1 MARRHT
7 PYFHR
12 QTELGAQMVDRIGF
26 DAALAF
32 TSTEQEHRATRNA
45 VGVYDVYGQG
55 PIDVKGP
62 DSEALL
68 QRLTARDVARRTAG
82 EGRVLYTSL
91 LNEAGGMIDDL
102 TIYRLGPEHFWLVAT
117 PSRADVVER
126 LLREHARDM
135 RAYVTNIVPGT
146 AYLSIQGP
154 SSRELLSRLTE
165 ADLSSRGLPY
175 FRFIHAEVA
184 EVPMVLSRTGYSG
197 ELGYELYYSRDYGEH
212 VWDAVLQTGTDLGA
226 TPAGLGAL
234 RSVRIEKKYPLYG
247 LDMNETTTPWEAG
260 LGWTVDFDGRDFA
273 GRDMLLRQRDEGVD
287 RKLAGLALPDLR
299 VDPPPPGSRLEFA
312 GTAVGRVTSSD
323 RGYALGRTLAL
334 GYVAPAVEEGSVVS
348 LASSEGQT
356 LSATVTFEPFY
367 DPRGERL
374 RS

>member
-117 PSRADVVER
+117 PSRADIVER
-126 LLREHARDM
+126 LLCEHARDM

-197 ELGYELYYSRDYGEH
+197 ELGYELYYSRDYAEH
-212 VWDAVLQTGTDLGA
+212 VWDAVLQTGADLGA

-247 LDMNETTTPWEAG
+247 LDVNETTTPWEAG

-287 RKLAGLALPDLR
+287 RKLAGLALPDLS
-299 VDPPPPGSRLEFA
+299 VDPPLPGSGLEFA

>member
-7 PYFHR
+7 PYYHR
-12 QTELGAQMVDRIGF
+12 IRDLGAQMVDRIGF

-55 PIDVKGP
+55 PIDLKGP
-62 DSEALL
+62 DSETLL

-117 PSRADVVER
+117 PSRADIVGR
-126 LLREHARDM
+126 LLSEHARDR

-154 SSRELLSRLTE
+154 ESRKLLSRLTE
-165 ADLSSRGLPY
+165 ADLSSQGLPY

-197 ELGYELYYSRDYGEH
+197 ELGYELYYSRDYAEH
-212 VWDAVLQTGTDLGA
+212 VWDAVLQTGADLGA

-260 LGWTVDFDGRDFA
+260 LGWTVDFDGRDFS

-287 RKLAGLALPDLR
+287 RKLAGLALPDLS
-299 VDPPPPGSRLEFA
+299 VDPPLPGGGFEFA
-312 GTAVGRVTSSD
+312 GATVGRVTSSD
-323 RGYALGRTLAL
+323 RGYALGQTLAL
-334 GYVAPAVEEGSVVS
+334 GYVDPALAEGSVVS
-348 LASSEGQT
+348 LVGGEGQT

>member
-7 PYFHR
+7 PYYHR
-12 QTELGAQMVDRIGF
+12 IKDLGAQFVDRIGF
-26 DAALAF
+26 DAALTF

-55 PIDVKGP
+55 PIDLKGP
-62 DSEALL
+62 DSELL
-68 QRLTARDVARRTAG
+68 LGHLTARDVARRLSG
-82 EGRVLYTSL
+82 EGQVLYTSL

-102 TIYRLGPEHFWLVAT
+102 TVYRLRPQHYWLVAT
-117 PSRADVVER
+117 PSRADFVEG

-135 RAYVTNIVPGT
+135 RAYVTNLVSGT

-154 SSRELLSRLTE
+154 NSRALLSRLTE
-165 ADLSSRGLPY
+165 ADMSSGSLPY
-175 FRFIHAEVA
+175 FRFIHAVVA

-197 ELGYELYYSRDYGEH
+197 ELGYELYYSREYAEH
-212 VWDAVLQTGTDLGA
+212 VWDAVLETGADLGA

-247 LDMNETTTPWEAG
+247 LDINDTTTPWEAG

-273 GRDMLLRQRDEGVD
+273 GRDALLRQRDEGVD
-287 RKLAGLALPDLR
+287 RRLAGLAFPDLS
-299 VDPPPPGSRLEFA
+299 VDPPRPGSGLEYA
-312 GTAVGRVTSSD
+312 GRAVGTVTSAD

-334 GYVAPAVEEGSVVS
+334 GYVAPSVEEGSVVS
-348 LASSEGQT
+348 LAVSEGQIS
-356 LSATVTFEPFY
+356 SATVTFEPFY

>member
-7 PYFHR
+7 PYHQR
-12 QTELGAQMVDRIGF
+12 IKDLGAQIVDRIGF

-55 PIDVKGP
+55 PVDLKGP

-117 PSRADVVER
+117 PSRADIVER
-126 LLREHARDM
+126 LLCEHARDM

-154 SSRELLSRLTE
+154 SSRALLSRLTE
-165 ADLSSRGLPY
+165 ADLSSPGLPY

-197 ELGYELYYSRDYGEH
+197 ELGYELYYSRDYAEH
-212 VWDAVLQTGTDLGA
+212 VWDAVLQTGADLGA

-273 GRDMLLRQRDEGVD
+273 GRDTLLRQRDEGVD
-287 RKLAGLALPDLR
+287 RKLAGLALPDLS
-299 VDPPPPGSRLEFA
+299 VDPPLPGSGLEFA
-312 GTAVGRVTSSD
+312 GTAVGKVTSSD

-334 GYVAPAVEEGSVVS
+334 GYVAPVVEEGSVVS

>member
-7 PYFHR
+7 PYHQR
-12 QTELGAQMVDRIGF
+12 IKDLGAQIVDRIGF

-55 PIDVKGP
+55 PVDLKGP

-117 PSRADVVER
+117 PSRADIVER
-126 LLREHARDM
+126 LLCEHARDM

-154 SSRELLSRLTE
+154 SSRALLSRLTE
-165 ADLSSRGLPY
+165 ADLSSLGLPY

-197 ELGYELYYSRDYGEH
+197 ELGYELYYSRDYAEH
-212 VWDAVLQTGTDLGA
+212 VWDAVLQTGADLGA

-273 GRDMLLRQRDEGVD
+273 GRDTLLRQRDEGVD
-287 RKLAGLALPDLR
+287 RKLAGLALPDLS
-299 VDPPPPGSRLEFA
+299 VDPPLPGSGLEFA
-312 GTAVGRVTSSD
+312 GTAVGTVTSSD

-334 GYVAPAVEEGSVVS
+334 GYVAPVVEEGSVVS

-356 LSATVTFEPFY
+356 LSATVTFGPFY

>member
-7 PYFHR
+7 PYYHR
-12 QTELGAQMVDRIGF
+12 IKDLGAQIVDRIGF

-55 PIDVKGP
+55 PVDLKGP

-117 PSRADVVER
+117 PSRVDIVER
-126 LLREHARDM
+126 LLCEHARDI

-165 ADLSSRGLPY
+165 ADVSSRGLPY

-197 ELGYELYYSRDYGEH
+197 ELGYELYYSRDYAEH
-212 VWDAVLQTGTDLGA
+212 VWDAVLQTGADLGA
-226 TPAGLGAL
+226 IPAGLGAL

-273 GRDMLLRQRDEGVD
+273 GRDTLLRQRDEGVD

-299 VDPPPPGSRLEFA
+299 VDPPLPGGGLEFA
-312 GTAVGRVTSSD
+312 GTGVGRVTSSD
-323 RGYALGRTLAL
+323 RGYAVGQTLAL
-334 GYVAPAVEEGSVVS
+334 GYVAPSVEEGSVVS